1 MNARD
6 PFVGY
11 RPHLTPVKATGIL
24 DAPGGS
30 MRVLLAGGGSG
41 GSATPILAIA
51 GQIRA
56 RLPDVEL
63 LYMGTLDGPEAAL
76 AASEGIPYVGI
87 ASGKLRRYWDT
98 RNLT

>member
-1 MNARD
+1 M
-6 PFVGY
+6 GQ
-11 RPHLTPVKATGIL
+11 TGIL
-24 DAPGGS
+24 DASGGC

-41 GSATPILAIA
+41 GSATPILAVA

-63 LYMGTLDGPEAAL
+63 LYVGTVDGPEGEL

-98 RNLT
+98 QNFTDVIRVTRGIGQSI